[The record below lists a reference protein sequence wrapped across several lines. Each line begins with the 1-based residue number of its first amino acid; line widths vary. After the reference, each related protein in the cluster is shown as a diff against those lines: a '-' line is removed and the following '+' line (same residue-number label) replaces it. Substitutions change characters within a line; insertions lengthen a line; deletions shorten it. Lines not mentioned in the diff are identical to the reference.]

1 MLEGTF
7 QKYRARE
14 LERKEDKRERGKEGR
29 RPGRRGLFFPTHSLF
44 PLKIR
49 GAFSP
54 MTSD

>member
-29 RPGRRGLFFPTHSLF
+29 RLGRRGLFFPTHSLF